1 MDEGKFFRGLSK
13 VREPYMSP
21 ETMQRMLELDDRLLG
36 IRIGKKKAK
45 RGFWKRLMGSI

>member
-13 VREPYMSP
+13 VREPYTSP

-36 IRIGKKKAK
+36 YSRVKKKK
-45 RGFWKRLMGSI
+45 GIISRLFRRRK